1 MSNPIL
7 HSALLVVLGGFSMT
21 AQAQQVYRCGKTYN
35 QMPCPN
41 GTAIDT
47 RDARTQEQRVDSQKA
62 TARDTELVN
71 RLEKARQQEEAM
83 TAAGRTPVEKK
94 SKGKTAK
101 SGKTKNKKINK
112 KEPELFTA
120 TAASEKKKKK
130 EKKKTA
136 SPAP

>member
-35 QMPCPN
+35 QMPCPD

-71 RLEKARQQEEAM
+71 RLEKARQQEAM

-130 EKKKTA
+130 KTA